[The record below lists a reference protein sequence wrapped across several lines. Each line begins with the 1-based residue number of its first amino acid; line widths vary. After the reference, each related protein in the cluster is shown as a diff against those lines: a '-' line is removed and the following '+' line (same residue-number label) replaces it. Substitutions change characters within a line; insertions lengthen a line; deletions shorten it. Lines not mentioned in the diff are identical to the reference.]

1 MLLMSVASQIA
12 GRGLGMNMPT
22 SHPSGYPCRYFGN
35 PSDAF
40 HKMGRRPGND
50 RSRRNPVVVARSGEG
65 PFTIPFADL
74 VVRVFVA
81 RRAQHRRM
89 RPQRPSPVPEP
100 QKLTHNLRAFWRIVA
115 HALSR
120 HSQLARYAVFVAI
133 PGALRAGIKVNGRIC
148 RRAEMDYGRR
158 RLRNIYWR
166 GK

>member
-1 MLLMSVASQIA
+1 
-12 GRGLGMNMPT
+12 
-22 SHPSGYPCRYFGN
+22 
-35 PSDAF
+35 
-40 HKMGRRPGND
+40 MGRRPGND

-115 HALSR
+115 NALSR